1 MEITIKIKD
10 KKMYDSF
17 VQFFKSLGLQI
28 ETAGQ
33 EKKASRKSAANFI
46 NKWGGVI
53 KNSEIKEDAKLN
65 YLLNKHK

>member
-1 MEITIKIKD
+1 MEIIIKIKD

-28 ETAGQ
+28 ETGGQ
-33 EKKASRKSAANFI
+33 EKRVSKKSAENFI

-53 KNSEIKEDAKLN
+53 KSSEIKEDSKLN
-65 YLLNKHK
+65 YLLKKHK

>member
-10 KKMYDSF
+10 KKMYHTF

-28 ETAGQ
+28 VTA
-33 EKKASRKSAANFI
+33 EKEQNVSKKSAEKFI
-46 NKWGGVI
+46 NKWGGAI
-53 KNSEIKEDAKLN
+53 KKEEVKEDSKLN

>member
-28 ETAGQ
+28 ETTGN
-33 EKKASRKSAANFI
+33 EKKSAKRNVEFKALKLKTKGKSFNREEAN
-46 NKWGGVI
+46 
-53 KNSEIKEDAKLN
+53 ER
-65 YLLNKHK
+65 

>member
-28 ETAGQ
+28 ETGGQ
-33 EKKASRKSAANFI
+33 EKRVSKKSAENFI

-53 KNSEIKEDAKLN
+53 KSSEIKEDSKLN
-65 YLLNKHK
+65 YLLKKHK

>member
-28 ETAGQ
+28 ETAGN
-33 EKKASRKSAANFI
+33 EKKSTKKNVEFKALKLKTKGKSFNREEAN
-46 NKWGGVI
+46 
-53 KNSEIKEDAKLN
+53 ER
-65 YLLNKHK
+65 